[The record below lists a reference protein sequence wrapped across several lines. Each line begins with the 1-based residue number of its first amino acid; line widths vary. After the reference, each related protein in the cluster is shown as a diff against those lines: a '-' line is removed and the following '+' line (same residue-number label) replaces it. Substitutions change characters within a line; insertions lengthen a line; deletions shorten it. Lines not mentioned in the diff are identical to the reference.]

1 MKVKNLKSQNTE
13 IKMYIIIYVYVTY
26 YVIYTVPTQT
36 SRREKSA
43 NQNSI
48 KLLENES

>member
-1 MKVKNLKSQNTE
+1 MKVKNLKILKYRDKNV
-13 IKMYIIIYVYVTY
+13 YIYVYVTY

-48 KLLENES
+48 KLLEN